1 MKFYLF
7 RGSVIIKPK
16 SRRGQRIMIVSEGG
30 EPIIKCGFFGATWTQ
45 KEINRFISNK
55 EAIEISAHELFNLKV
70 DNFRFNS

>member
-1 MKFYLF
+1 
-7 RGSVIIKPK
+7 
-16 SRRGQRIMIVSEGG
+16 MIVSEGG